1 MYLVN
6 KIIKIFFREIGQYN
20 TRAQWGYKF
29 YQSAVAVHK
38 LKLSK
43 LLRGHQGCVNSLDF
57 NKTGDIIASGSDDF
71 KICLWNWTN
80 GKYLIKYNSIHTR
93 NIFQVNYI
101 FSILYLCSLF

>member
-1 MYLVN
+1 
-6 KIIKIFFREIGQYN
+6 
-20 TRAQWGYKF
+20 
-29 YQSAVAVHK
+29 VHK

-57 NKTGDIIASGSDDF
+57 NKTGNIIASGSDDF
-71 KICLWNWTN
+71 KIYLWNWSN

-101 FSILYLCSLF
+101 FSILYL